1 MKTNSTRL
9 VILSIALIL
18 SGGLFFSF
26 SLMYPDGP
34 PAGQTGS
41 PGDGSNCTSCH
52 GGTTTNVDGWLTSD
66 IPTSGYIPGST
77 YTFTVTNTGTGRKGF
92 QVSPQ
97 DANGNLIGSLTAGTG
112 TKLVGNDKYVEHSAA
127 KSTDPAI
134 WTFNWTAPTTGVGD
148 VTFYGAFVSGKPNVS
163 LEAVTISQNTA
174 SLFVEN
180 NNFQMQIFPNPVIE
194 NINIQFSL
202 DTPERV
208 SINLISL
215 EGKRVKTFAD
225 NETMNGDVNL
235 RYDIS
240 NELPKGV
247 YLLEVRHNE
256 KYAIERLIVK

>member
-1 MKTNSTRL
+1 VVCSLVLALCIQMALLPDKLAHRAMAQTAQVAMEAQQQMLMGGLHQTYQHL
-9 VILSIALIL
+9 VI
-18 SGGLFFSF
+18 F
-26 SLMYPDGP
+26 
-34 PAGQTGS
+34 
-41 PGDGSNCTSCH
+41 PGAHT
-52 GGTTTNVDGWLTSD
+52 LLQLQ
-66 IPTSGYIPGST
+66 IQELAA
-77 YTFTVTNTGTGRKGF
+77 K
-92 QVSPQ
+92 VSRFLLKMQ
-97 DANGNLIGSLTAGTG
+97 MEILIGSLTAGTG

-134 WTFNWTAPTTGVGD
+134 WTFDWTAPTTGVGD

-215 EGKRVKTFAD
+215 EGKRVKT
-225 NETMNGDVNL
+225 L
-235 RYDIS
+235 C
-240 NELPKGV
+240 
-247 YLLEVRHNE
+247 
-256 KYAIERLIVK
+256 